1 MNLDLYSYKQE
12 AVLPSTGNKHKTEKN
27 FDTKETESAK
37 SG

>member
-12 AVLPSTGNKHKTEKN
+12 AVLPPTGNKHTTEN
-27 FDTKETESAK
+27 IFDAKETESAK